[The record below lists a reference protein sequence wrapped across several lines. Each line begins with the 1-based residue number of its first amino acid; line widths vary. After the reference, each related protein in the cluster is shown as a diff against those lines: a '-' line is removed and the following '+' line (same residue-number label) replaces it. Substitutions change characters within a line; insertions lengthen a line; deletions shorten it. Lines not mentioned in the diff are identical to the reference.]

1 MVVKPMN
8 RQQPRTKADKSATT
22 THRPE
27 GEHPEGHKRLAAYPL
42 RVLRQDRPQGECL
55 AAYPL
60 RVLLAQ
66 RPPGKV
72 YAGYWEFPGGKVE
85 PAESLEAALARE
97 LHEELGSVVSR
108 AHRWITRVFE
118 YPHATVRLNFF
129 RVFEW
134 QGEPHPHEGQILSW
148 QRPDA
153 IEVTPLLPANFPI
166 LKALSLPSVLGI
178 SHAESLG
185 VDTFLARLDVALH
198 NGLRLIQLRDKTLP
212 EAARLQLARATVQ
225 RARRHGAR
233 VLVNGSLELARAAD
247 ADGVHLDSS
256 AAAKLSARPDCEWVG
271 VSCHNASE
279 LTHAAALGADYAL
292 LSPVL
297 PTLTH
302 PGAPALGWDTFSALA
317 AASPIPVYGL
327 GGLARTDV
335 ALAQSQGAHGV
346 ALLRGAW
353 T

>member
-1 MVVKPMN
+1 MSSSPPITEVAAAVLT
-8 RQQPRTKADKSATT
+8 QPD
-22 THRPE
+22 
-27 GEHPEGHKRLAAYPL
+27 G
-42 RVLRQDRPQGECL
+42 
-55 AAYPL
+55 

-85 PAESLEAALARE
+85 PGEALEAALARE
-97 LHEELGSVVSR
+97 LHEELGIVVSR
-108 AHRWITRVFE
+108 SCRWITRIFE

-134 QGEPHPHEGQILSW
+134 QGEPHPHEGQVFSW
-148 QRPDA
+148 QLPDA
-153 IEVTPLLPANFPI
+153 VEVAPLLPANSPI
-166 LKALSLPSVLGI
+166 LKALSLPSLLGI

-185 VDTFLARLDVALH
+185 VDSFLARLDMALH

-212 EAARLQLARATVQ
+212 DEVRLALARETVR
-225 RARRHGAR
+225 RARPHGAR
-233 VLVNGSLELARAAD
+233 VLINGSPDLARAAD

-256 AAAKLSARPDCEWVG
+256 AAAQLTARPDYAKPDSFLIG
-271 VSCHNASE
+271 VSCHDAAE
-279 LTHAAALGADYAL
+279 LAHAAAIEADFAL

-302 PGAPALGWDTFSALA
+302 PGAPTLGWDTFSTLA

-327 GGLARTDV
+327 GGLGRDDV
-335 ALAQSQGAHGV
+335 ALAQSHGAHGV

>member
-1 MVVKPMN
+1 MPARVQTELTEVVAAVLT
-8 RQQPRTKADKSATT
+8 QPD
-22 THRPE
+22 
-27 GEHPEGHKRLAAYPL
+27 G
-42 RVLRQDRPQGECL
+42 
-55 AAYPL
+55 

-66 RPPGKV
+66 RPTGKV

-85 PAESLEAALARE
+85 AGETLGAALARE
-97 LHEELGSVVSR
+97 LHEELGITI
-108 AHRWITRVFE
+108 APPCRWITRVFE

-134 QGEPHPHEGQILSW
+134 QGEPHPHEGQVFSW

-153 IEVTPLLPANFPI
+153 VEVTPLLPANFPI
-166 LKALSLPSVLGI
+166 VKALTLPPVLGI

-185 VDTFLARLDVALH
+185 VDSFLARLDVALA

-212 EAARLQLARATVQ
+212 DDVRLQLARETVR
-225 RARRHGAR
+225 RAHGHGAR
-233 VLVNGSLELARAAD
+233 VLLNGSLELAREAG

-256 AAAKLSARPDCEWVG
+256 AAARLTARPDCAWVG
-271 VSCHNASE
+271 VSCHDGAE
-279 LTHAAALGADYAL
+279 LAHAAAIDADFAL

-297 PTLTH
+297 PTQTH
-302 PGAPALGWDTFSALA
+302 PGAPTVGWETFSALA

-327 GGLARTDV
+327 GGLGHDDV
-335 ALAQSQGAHGV
+335 ALAQSHGAHGV

>member
-1 MVVKPMN
+1 MSQTPITEVAAAVLT
-8 RQQPRTKADKSATT
+8 QPD
-22 THRPE
+22 
-27 GEHPEGHKRLAAYPL
+27 G
-42 RVLRQDRPQGECL
+42 
-55 AAYPL
+55 

-66 RPPGKV
+66 RPVGKA

-85 PAESLEAALARE
+85 PGESLGTALARE
-97 LHEELGSVVSR
+97 LHEELGIVVTR
-108 AHRWITRVFE
+108 ACRWITRVFE

-129 RVFEW
+129 RVFDW
-134 QGEPHPHEGQILSW
+134 QGEPHPHEGQIFSW
-148 QRPDA
+148 QLPDA
-153 IEVTPLLPANFPI
+153 VEVTPLLPANSPI
-166 LKALSLPSVLGI
+166 LKALSLPPVLGI

-212 EAARLQLARATVQ
+212 EEARLQLARETVR
-225 RARRHGAR
+225 RAHPHGAR
-233 VLVNGSLELARAAD
+233 VLVNGPLELARAAG
-247 ADGVHLDSS
+247 ADGMHLDSS
-256 AAAKLSARPDCEWVG
+256 AAAQLTARPDCEWVG
-271 VSCHNASE
+271 VSCHDDAE
-279 LTHAAALGADYAL
+279 LAHAATLGADFAL

-302 PGAPALGWDTFSALA
+302 PGAATLGWDVFSTLA

-327 GGLARTDV
+327 GGLGRDDV
-335 ALAQSQGAHGV
+335 TLAQSHGAHGV

>member
-1 MVVKPMN
+1 MSPVPITEVVAAVLT
-8 RQQPRTKADKSATT
+8 QPN
-22 THRPE
+22 
-27 GEHPEGHKRLAAYPL
+27 G
-42 RVLRQDRPQGECL
+42 
-55 AAYPL
+55 

-66 RPPGKV
+66 RPPGKA

-85 PAESLEAALARE
+85 QDESLEIALSRE
-97 LHEELGSVVSR
+97 LHEELGIIVSR
-108 AHRWITRVFE
+108 AHRWITRIFT

-148 QRPDA
+148 QQPDA
-153 IEVTPLLPANFPI
+153 VEVTPLLPANFPI
-166 LKALSLPSVLGI
+166 LKALALPSVLGI

-212 EAARLQLARATVQ
+212 EDARLLLARATVQ
-225 RARRHGAR
+225 HARRHGAR

-256 AAAKLSARPDCEWVG
+256 AAAGLSARPDYARSDSFLIG
-271 VSCHNASE
+271 VSCHDASE
-279 LTHAAALGADYAL
+279 LAHAAKLEADYAL

-302 PGAPALGWDTFSALA
+302 PGAPALGWSAFAALA

-327 GGLARTDV
+327 GGLAHTDL
-335 ALAQSQGAHGV
+335 ALAQSHGAHGV

-353 T
+353 N

>member
-1 MVVKPMN
+1 MSPPPITEVAAAVLT
-8 RQQPRTKADKSATT
+8 QPD
-22 THRPE
+22 
-27 GEHPEGHKRLAAYPL
+27 G
-42 RVLRQDRPQGECL
+42 
-55 AAYPL
+55 

-66 RPPGKV
+66 RPAGKA

-85 PAESLEAALARE
+85 PGESLDATLARE
-97 LHEELGSVVSR
+97 LHEELGIVVTR
-108 AHRWITRVFE
+108 ACRWITRVFE

-134 QGEPHPHEGQILSW
+134 QGTPHPHEGQVFSW
-148 QRPDA
+148 QLPDA
-153 IEVTPLLPANFPI
+153 VEVTPLLPANFPI
-166 LKALSLPSVLGI
+166 VKVLSLPAVLGI

-185 VDTFLARLDVALH
+185 VDTFLARLDVALA

-212 EAARLQLARATVQ
+212 DEVRLHLARETVRRARL
-225 RARRHGAR
+225 HGAR
-233 VLVNGSLELARAAD
+233 VLVNGPLDLVRAAG
-247 ADGVHLDSS
+247 ADGIHLDSS
-256 AAAKLSARPDCEWVG
+256 AAVRLTTRPDCEWVG
-271 VSCHNASE
+271 VSCHDGAE
-279 LTHAAALGADYAL
+279 LAQAATLGADFAL

-302 PGAPALGWDTFSALA
+302 PGATTLGWKAFSTLA

-327 GGLARTDV
+327 GGLGREDV
-335 ALAQSQGAHGV
+335 ALAQSRGAHGV

>member
-1 MVVKPMN
+1 MN
-8 RQQPRTKADKSATT
+8 PITEVAAAVLTQPD
-22 THRPE
+22 
-27 GEHPEGHKRLAAYPL
+27 G
-42 RVLRQDRPQGECL
+42 
-55 AAYPL
+55 

-66 RPPGKV
+66 RPPGKP

-85 PAESLEAALARE
+85 PGESLDAALARE
-97 LHEELGSVVSR
+97 LHEELGVVVTR
-108 AHRWITRVFE
+108 ACRWITRVFE

-134 QGEPHPHEGQILSW
+134 QGTPHPHEGQIFSW
-148 QRPDA
+148 QQPEA
-153 IEVTPLLPANFPI
+153 VEVTPLLPANFPI
-166 LKALSLPSVLGI
+166 VKALTLPSVLGI

-185 VDTFLARLDVALH
+185 VDTFLARLDVALA

-212 EAARLQLARATVQ
+212 DEARLHLARETVR
-225 RARRHGAR
+225 RAHLHGAR
-233 VLVNGSLELARAAD
+233 VLVNGPLDLARAAG
-247 ADGVHLDSS
+247 ADGVHLDS
-256 AAAKLSARPDCEWVG
+256 AAAAQLTARPDCDWVG
-271 VSCHNASE
+271 VSCHDAGE
-279 LTHAAALGADYAL
+279 LAHAAALGADFAL

-302 PGAPALGWDTFSALA
+302 PGAATLGWDAFSTLA

-327 GGLARTDV
+327 GGLGRDDV
-335 ALAQSQGAHGV
+335 VLAQSRGAHGV

>member
-1 MVVKPMN
+1 MSPTTLTEVAAAVLT
-8 RQQPRTKADKSATT
+8 QP
-22 THRPE
+22 
-27 GEHPEGHKRLAAYPL
+27 GG
-42 RVLRQDRPQGECL
+42 
-55 AAYPL
+55 
-60 RVLLAQ
+60 RVLLAR
-66 RPPGKV
+66 RPAGKA

-85 PAESLEAALARE
+85 PGESLDAALARE
-97 LHEELGSVVSR
+97 LHEELGIVVTR
-108 AHRWITRVFE
+108 ACRWITRVFE

-134 QGEPHPHEGQILSW
+134 QGTPHPREGQVFSW
-148 QRPDA
+148 QQPDA
-153 IEVTPLLPANFPI
+153 VEVTPLLPANFPI
-166 LKALSLPSVLGI
+166 LKALSLPPVLGI

-185 VDTFLARLDVALH
+185 VDSFLARLDVALA

-212 EAARLQLARATVQ
+212 EAARLHLARETVR
-225 RARRHGAR
+225 RAHLHGAR
-233 VLVNGSLELARAAD
+233 VLVNGAPDLARATG

-256 AAAKLSARPDCEWVG
+256 AAASLTARPDCAKPDSFLVG
-271 VSCHNASE
+271 VSCHDDAE
-279 LTHAAALGADYAL
+279 LAHAAALGADFAL

-302 PGAPALGWDTFSALA
+302 PGAATLGWEAFSALA

-327 GGLARTDV
+327 GGLGRDDM
-335 ALAQSQGAHGV
+335 ALAQSHGAHGV

>member
-1 MVVKPMN
+1 MNQTRLTEVVAAVLT
-8 RQQPRTKADKSATT
+8 QPD
-22 THRPE
+22 
-27 GEHPEGHKRLAAYPL
+27 G
-42 RVLRQDRPQGECL
+42 
-55 AAYPL
+55 

-85 PAESLEAALARE
+85 AGETLEAALARE
-97 LHEELGSVVSR
+97 LHEELGIVVTR
-108 AHRWITRVFE
+108 PCRWITRVFE

-134 QGEPHPHEGQILSW
+134 QGAPHPHEGQVFSW
-148 QRPDA
+148 QQPDA
-153 IEVTPLLPANFPI
+153 VEVTPLLPANFAI
-166 LKALSLPSVLGI
+166 LKALSLPPVLGI

-185 VDTFLARLDVALH
+185 IDTFLARLDVALH
-198 NGLRLIQLRDKTLP
+198 DGLRLIQLRDKTLP
-212 EAARLQLARATVQ
+212 EATRLDLARETVR
-225 RARRHGAR
+225 RAHLHGAR

-256 AAAKLSARPDCEWVG
+256 AAAKLTARPDCGKPNSFLVG
-271 VSCHNASE
+271 VSCHDAAE
-279 LTHAAALGADYAL
+279 LAHAAAIEADFAL

-302 PGAPALGWDTFSALA
+302 PGADTLGWGTFSALA

-327 GGLARTDV
+327 GGLGRDDV
-335 ALAQSQGAHGV
+335 ALAQSHGAHGV

>member
-1 MVVKPMN
+1 MSEVPITEVVAAVLT
-8 RQQPRTKADKSATT
+8 QPD
-22 THRPE
+22 
-27 GEHPEGHKRLAAYPL
+27 G
-42 RVLRQDRPQGECL
+42 
-55 AAYPL
+55 

-85 PAESLEAALARE
+85 PGETLQVALARE
-97 LHEELGSVVSR
+97 LHEELGIVVSH
-108 AHRWITRVFE
+108 ACRWITRVFE

-134 QGEPHPHEGQILSW
+134 QGEPHPHEGQVFSW
-148 QRPDA
+148 QQPDA
-153 IEVTPLLPANFPI
+153 VEVSPLLPANSPI
-166 LKALSLPSVLGI
+166 LKALSLAPVLGI

-212 EAARLQLARATVQ
+212 EEARLQLARETVR
-225 RARRHGAR
+225 RAHLQGAR
-233 VLVNGSLELARAAD
+233 VLVNGSLQLARAAG
-247 ADGVHLDSS
+247 ADGVHLDS
-256 AAAKLSARPDCEWVG
+256 AAAAQLGARPDCDWVG
-271 VSCHNASE
+271 MSCHDAAE
-279 LTHAAALGADYAL
+279 LAHAAAIGADYAL

-302 PGAPALGWDTFSALA
+302 PGAATLGWEVFSALA

-327 GGLARTDV
+327 GGLARGDV
-335 ALAQSQGAHGV
+335 GLAQSHGAHGV

>member
-1 MVVKPMN
+1 MN
-8 RQQPRTKADKSATT
+8 PITEVAAAVLTQPD
-22 THRPE
+22 
-27 GEHPEGHKRLAAYPL
+27 G
-42 RVLRQDRPQGECL
+42 
-55 AAYPL
+55 

-66 RPPGKV
+66 RPPGKP

-85 PAESLEAALARE
+85 PGESLGAALARE
-97 LHEELGSVVSR
+97 LHEELGIVVTR
-108 AHRWITRVFE
+108 TCRWITRVFE

-134 QGEPHPHEGQILSW
+134 QGTPHPHEGQVFSW
-148 QRPDA
+148 QLPDA
-153 IEVTPLLPANFPI
+153 VEVTPLLPANFPI
-166 LKALSLPSVLGI
+166 VKALSLPAVLGI

-185 VDTFLARLDVALH
+185 VDTFLARLDVALA

-212 EAARLQLARATVQ
+212 DEARLQLARETVR
-225 RARRHGAR
+225 RAHLQGAR
-233 VLVNGSLELARAAD
+233 VLVNGPLELAHAAG
-247 ADGVHLDSS
+247 ADGIHLDSS
-256 AAAKLSARPDCEWVG
+256 AAARLTARPDCEWVG
-271 VSCHNASE
+271 VSCHDGAE
-279 LTHAAALGADYAL
+279 LVQAAALGADFAL

-302 PGAPALGWDTFSALA
+302 PGAATLGWEAFSTLA

-327 GGLARTDV
+327 GGLGREDV
-335 ALAQSQGAHGV
+335 ALAQSHGAHGV

>member
-1 MVVKPMN
+1 MSSVPITEVAAAVLT
-8 RQQPRTKADKSATT
+8 QPD
-22 THRPE
+22 
-27 GEHPEGHKRLAAYPL
+27 G
-42 RVLRQDRPQGECL
+42 
-55 AAYPL
+55 
-60 RVLLAQ
+60 RVLLAR
-66 RPPGKV
+66 RPAGKA

-85 PAESLEAALARE
+85 PGESLDAALTRE
-97 LHEELGSVVSR
+97 LHEELGIVVTR
-108 AHRWITRVFE
+108 ACRWITRVFE

-134 QGEPHPHEGQILSW
+134 QGTPHPHEGQVFSW
-148 QRPDA
+148 QLPDA
-153 IEVTPLLPANFPI
+153 VEVTPLLPANFPI
-166 LKALSLPSVLGI
+166 VKALSLPTVLGI

-212 EAARLQLARATVQ
+212 EETRLQLARETVR
-225 RARRHGAR
+225 RAHLQGAR
-233 VLVNGSLELARAAD
+233 VLVNGPLELARAAG
-247 ADGVHLDSS
+247 ADGIHLDSS
-256 AAAKLSARPDCEWVG
+256 AAARLTARPDCEWVG
-271 VSCHNASE
+271 VSCHDGAE
-279 LTHAAALGADYAL
+279 LVQAAALGADFAL

-302 PGAPALGWDTFSALA
+302 PGAATLGWDAFSTLA

-327 GGLARTDV
+327 GGLGREDV
-335 ALAQSQGAHGV
+335 ALAQSHGAHGV

>member
-1 MVVKPMN
+1 
-8 RQQPRTKADKSATT
+8 
-22 THRPE
+22 
-27 GEHPEGHKRLAAYPL
+27 
-42 RVLRQDRPQGECL
+42 
-55 AAYPL
+55 
-60 RVLLAQ
+60 VLLAQ
-66 RPPGKV
+66 RPVGKV

-85 PAESLEAALARE
+85 PGESLEAALARE
-97 LHEELGSVVSR
+97 LHEELGIAIS
-108 AHRWITRVFE
+108 HPCRWITRIFE

-134 QGEPHPHEGQILSW
+134 QGEPHPHEGQVFSW
-148 QRPDA
+148 QRPDMV
-153 IEVTPLLPANFPI
+153 EVTPLLPANAPI
-166 LKALSLPSVLGI
+166 LKALTLPSVLGI

-212 EAARLQLARATVQ
+212 EDTRLQLAHETVRRAHL
-225 RARRHGAR
+225 HGAR
-233 VLVNGSLELARAAD
+233 VLVNGSLDLARASG

-256 AAAKLSARPDCEWVG
+256 AAAKLAARPDWAKPVSFLIG
-271 VSCHNASE
+271 VSCHDDTE
-279 LTHAAALGADYAL
+279 LAHAAKIEADFAL

-302 PGAPALGWDTFSALA
+302 PGAVTLGWARFTELA
-317 AASPIPVYGL
+317 GASPIPIYGL
-327 GGLARTDV
+327 GGLGQDDV
-335 ALAQSQGAHGV
+335 ALAQSHGAHGV

>member
-1 MVVKPMN
+1 MSSVPITEVAAAVIT
-8 RQQPRTKADKSATT
+8 QPD
-22 THRPE
+22 
-27 GEHPEGHKRLAAYPL
+27 G
-42 RVLRQDRPQGECL
+42 
-55 AAYPL
+55 
-60 RVLLAQ
+60 RVLLAR
-66 RPPGKV
+66 RPAGKA

-85 PAESLEAALARE
+85 PGESLDAALSRE
-97 LHEELGSVVSR
+97 LHEELGIVVTS
-108 AHRWITRVFE
+108 ACRWITRVFE

-134 QGEPHPHEGQILSW
+134 QGTPHPHEGQVFSW
-148 QRPDA
+148 QLPDA
-153 IEVTPLLPANFPI
+153 VEVTPLLPANFPI
-166 LKALSLPSVLGI
+166 VKGLSLPTVLGI

-212 EAARLQLARATVQ
+212 EEARLHLARETVR
-225 RARRHGAR
+225 RARLHGAR
-233 VLVNGSLELARAAD
+233 VLVNGPLDLARAAG
-247 ADGVHLDSS
+247 ADGIHLDSS
-256 AAAKLSARPDCEWVG
+256 AAASLTARPDCEWVG
-271 VSCHNASE
+271 VSCHDGAE
-279 LTHAAALGADYAL
+279 LAHAAALGADFTL

-302 PGAPALGWDTFSALA
+302 PGATTLGWEAFSTLA

-327 GGLARTDV
+327 GGLGREDV
-335 ALAQSQGAHGV
+335 ALAQSHGAHGV

>member
-1 MVVKPMN
+1 MSKAPITEVV
-8 RQQPRTKADKSATT
+8 
-22 THRPE
+22 
-27 GEHPEGHKRLAAYPL
+27 AA
-42 RVLRQDRPQGECL
+42 VLTLPDG
-55 AAYPL
+55 

-85 PAESLEAALARE
+85 PGESLEAALARE
-97 LHEELGSVVSR
+97 LHEELGIVVSR
-108 AHRWITRVFE
+108 AHRWITRVFD
-118 YPHATVRLNFF
+118 YPHASVRLNFF
-129 RVFEW
+129 RVFDW
-134 QGEPHPHEGQILSW
+134 QGAPHPHEGQIFSW
-148 QRPDA
+148 QLPDA
-153 IEVTPLLPANFPI
+153 VEVTPLLPANFPI
-166 LKALSLPSVLGI
+166 LKALALPPLLGI

-185 VDTFLARLDVALH
+185 IDTFLARLDVALH

-212 EAARLQLARATVQ
+212 QETRLQLARETVR
-225 RARRHGAR
+225 RARPHGAR
-233 VLVNGSLELARAAD
+233 VVVNGGLDLARAAN

-256 AAAKLSARPDCEWVG
+256 AAARLTARPDYAKPDSFLVG
-271 VSCHNASE
+271 VSCHDAAE
-279 LTHAAALGADYAL
+279 LEHAAAIEADFAL

-302 PGAPALGWDTFSALA
+302 PGADTLGWEAFSRLA

-327 GGLARTDV
+327 GGLGRDDV
-335 ALAQSQGAHGV
+335 ALAQSHGAHGV

>member
-1 MVVKPMN
+1 MSQPAITEVV
-8 RQQPRTKADKSATT
+8 
-22 THRPE
+22 
-27 GEHPEGHKRLAAYPL
+27 AA
-42 RVLRQDRPQGECL
+42 VLTLPDG
-55 AAYPL
+55 

-85 PAESLEAALARE
+85 PHESLQAALARE
-97 LHEELGSVVSR
+97 LHEELGIVVGR
-108 AHRWITRVFE
+108 ADRWITRLFA
-118 YPHATVRLNFF
+118 YPHATVRLHFF

-134 QGEPHPHEGQILSW
+134 QGEPHPHEGQVFSW
-148 QRPDA
+148 QLPDA
-153 IEVTPLLPANFPI
+153 VEVMPLLPANFPI
-166 LKALSLPSVLGI
+166 LKALSLPPILGI

-198 NGLRLIQLRDKTLP
+198 HGLRLIQLRDKTLP
-212 EAARLQLARATVQ
+212 EEIRLQLARETVR
-225 RARRHGAR
+225 RARPHGAR
-233 VLVNGSLELARAAD
+233 VLVNGSLELAHAAL

-256 AAAKLSARPDCEWVG
+256 AAAKLTVRPDCAWVG
-271 VSCHNASE
+271 VSCHDAAE
-279 LTHAAALGADYAL
+279 LAHAAAIEADFAL

-302 PGAPALGWDTFSALA
+302 PGAATLGWERFSALA

-327 GGLARTDV
+327 GGLGRDDV
-335 ALAQSQGAHGV
+335 ALARTHGAHGV

>member
-1 MVVKPMN
+1 MN
-8 RQQPRTKADKSATT
+8 PITEVAAAVLTQPD
-22 THRPE
+22 
-27 GEHPEGHKRLAAYPL
+27 G
-42 RVLRQDRPQGECL
+42 
-55 AAYPL
+55 
-60 RVLLAQ
+60 RVLLAR
-66 RPPGKV
+66 RPAGKP

-85 PAESLEAALARE
+85 PGESLDAALARE
-97 LHEELGSVVSR
+97 LHEELGIVVTR
-108 AHRWITRVFE
+108 ACRWITRVFE

-134 QGEPHPHEGQILSW
+134 QGTPHPHEGQVFSW
-148 QRPDA
+148 QLPDA
-153 IEVTPLLPANFPI
+153 VEVTPLLPANFPI
-166 LKALSLPSVLGI
+166 VKALTLPTVLGI

-212 EAARLQLARATVQ
+212 EETRLKLARETVR
-225 RARRHGAR
+225 RAHLQGAR
-233 VLVNGSLELARAAD
+233 VLVNGPLELARAAG
-247 ADGVHLDSS
+247 ADGIHLDSS
-256 AAAKLSARPDCEWVG
+256 TAARLTARPDCEWVG
-271 VSCHNASE
+271 VSCHDGAE
-279 LTHAAALGADYAL
+279 LAQAAALGADFAL

-302 PGAPALGWDTFSALA
+302 PGAATLGWDAFSTLA

-327 GGLARTDV
+327 GGLGREDV
-335 ALAQSQGAHGV
+335 ALAQSHGAHGV

>member
-1 MVVKPMN
+1 MSPVPITEVVAAVIT
-8 RQQPRTKADKSATT
+8 QPD
-22 THRPE
+22 
-27 GEHPEGHKRLAAYPL
+27 G
-42 RVLRQDRPQGECL
+42 
-55 AAYPL
+55 
-60 RVLLAQ
+60 RVLLAR
-66 RPPGKV
+66 RPPGKA

-85 PAESLEAALARE
+85 PAELLETALARE
-97 LHEELGSVVSR
+97 LHEELGIVVTR
-108 AHRWITRVFE
+108 AHRWITRVFA
-118 YPHATVRLNFF
+118 YPHATVRLNFS

-166 LKALSLPSVLGI
+166 LRALSLPSVLGI

-198 NGLRLIQLRDKTLP
+198 HGLRLIQLRDKTLP
-212 EAARLQLARATVQ
+212 EDARLQLARATVQ
-225 RARRHGAR
+225 HARPHGAR

-247 ADGVHLDSS
+247 ADGVHLDAP
-256 AAAKLSARPDCEWVG
+256 AAAQLRARAECAAPDSFLLG
-271 VSCHNASE
+271 VSCHNANE
-279 LTHAAALGADYAL
+279 LAHAAALEADYAL

-302 PGAPALGWDTFSALA
+302 PGAPTLGWDAFAALA

-327 GGLARTDV
+327 GGLERADV
-335 ALAQSQGAHGV
+335 AVAQSHGAHGV

-353 T
+353 R

>member
-1 MVVKPMN
+1 MNLSPITEVV
-8 RQQPRTKADKSATT
+8 
-22 THRPE
+22 
-27 GEHPEGHKRLAAYPL
+27 AA
-42 RVLRQDRPQGECL
+42 VLTQSDG
-55 AAYPL
+55 

-66 RPPGKV
+66 RPPGKP

-85 PAESLEAALARE
+85 PGESLEAALARE
-97 LHEELGSVVSR
+97 LQEELGIVVTR
-108 AHRWITRVFE
+108 PCRWITRVFE
-118 YPHATVRLNFF
+118 YPHALVRLNFF

-134 QGEPHPHEGQILSW
+134 QGAPHPHEGQVFSW
-148 QRPDA
+148 QLPDA
-153 IEVTPLLPANFPI
+153 VEVTPLLPANFPI
-166 LKALSLPSVLGI
+166 VKALSLPAVLGI

-212 EAARLQLARATVQ
+212 DEARLHLARETVR
-225 RARRHGAR
+225 RARLHGAR
-233 VLVNGSLELARAAD
+233 VLVNGPLDLARAAG
-247 ADGVHLDSS
+247 ADGIHLDSS
-256 AAAKLSARPDCEWVG
+256 AAARLTARPGCEWVG
-271 VSCHNASE
+271 VSCHDGAE
-279 LTHAAALGADYAL
+279 LAQAATLGADFAL

-302 PGAPALGWDTFSALA
+302 PGATTLGWEAFSTLA

-327 GGLARTDV
+327 GGLGREDV
-335 ALAQSQGAHGV
+335 ALAQSRGAHGV